1 MKRRPVIV
9 LYGRLH
15 HRFVESELKT
25 CILVALLEVE
35 SHDAIIAKA
44 TIATVATVT
53 SQMLA
58 YVVLAWHEPGSFF
71 PCCVDDSENGGE
83 EATDD
88 DDVQSIDLLVAA
100 VRELRN
106 GLVSPSPV
114 PVTSLRCCDD
124 RKSVCV
130 CYSDGSCC
138 IVQPQMLTGA
148 EAEDAA
154 RIEAGIR
161 ETESS
166 LLAEQATE
174 ENPAELPLSD
184 SHEQSLRLLD
194 RAVAWLWCDCFADFA
209 AMSPLLAPD
218 AKMFSATGKA
228 NVLMFKERW
237 LTQPINYDVNVVHEV
252 DLENR
257 VVVVGFT
264 SLLVGREGRGTDVIQ
279 FNEELLVC
287 SVDAIRHASVGAAVN
302 VAAAEKRIGTAAI
315 DKH

>member
-1 MKRRPVIV
+1 M
-9 LYGRLH
+9 
-15 HRFVESELKT
+15 
-25 CILVALLEVE
+25 ALLEVD
-35 SHDAIIAKA
+35 SDDAIIAKA
-44 TIATVATVT
+44 TIVTVAAVS

-83 EATDD
+83 EATEDC
-88 DDVQSIDLLVAA
+88 DVQSIDLLVAA

-124 RKSVCV
+124 RKSVRV

-138 IVQPQMLTGA
+138 LIRPQMLTGA
-148 EAEDAA
+148 DAEDAA
-154 RIEAGIR
+154 RMEAAIR
-161 ETESS
+161 ETELS

-174 ENPAELPLSD
+174 ENPAELPLAD
-184 SHEQSLRLLD
+184 RHEQSLRLLD
-194 RAVAWLWCDCFADFA
+194 RAVAWLRCDCFADFA
-209 AMSPLLAPD
+209 AMSPLVASD

-228 NVLMFKERW
+228 NVLAFKERW
-237 LTQPINYDVNVVHEV
+237 LTQPLNYEVDVVHEV

-279 FNEELLVC
+279 FNEELQIC

-302 VAAAEKRIGTAAI
+302 VAAAEKPINSVAI
-315 DKH
+315 EKH